1 MSRLTYKNIVD
12 KEYYPIMIQYS
23 FDKVRK
29 NITNK
34 LGQIEDI
41 LEEYGIEDLT
51 DLKIALDYY
60 NHRFDGG
67 VYTERVGKDEQH

>member
-1 MSRLTYKNIVD
+1 MSRLTYKD
-12 KEYYPIMIQYS
+12 LASYS
-23 FDKVRK
+23 GRINGKTLFDKVY
-29 NITNK
+29 NK

-41 LEEYGIEDLT
+41 LEEYDIEDLT

-60 NHRFDGG
+60 NHRYDSG